1 VKPLVDWY
9 RRGHRD
15 LPWRRTQDPYRIW
28 VSEIML
34 QQTRAQAVIP
44 FYQRFLDRFPT
55 VEALA
60 AATEH
65 DVLTLWAGLGYY
77 SRARNLRRA
86 AQQVVELGGFP
97 REYAAIRELPGI
109 GDYTAA
115 AIASIAFGLPH
126 GVVDGNVLRVVARLE
141 NDSADIAASRTR
153 ERFRTIVQEGM
164 GRLAPGVFN
173 QALMELGATVCL
185 PANPL
190 CRECPV
196 ARSCRALQAGTVGQL
211 PVKLRKIEP
220 VAIAAV
226 LLLVR
231 RGERVLLR
239 QKHASARRMA
249 GFWELPAP
257 EELRG
262 ARAGKSWGQ
271 FRHTITHHHYTFTVK
286 SATVRAIGP
295 DFRWFSAGELAV
307 IPLST
312 TARKALKLVGFL

>member
-1 VKPLVDWY
+1 MKPLVDWY

-44 FYQRFLDRFPT
+44 YYQRFLDRFPT
-55 VEALA
+55 IEALA
-60 AATEH
+60 SAAEQ
-65 DVLTLWAGLGYY
+65 DVLALWAGLGYY

-86 AQQVVELGGFP
+86 AQQAVASGGFP
-97 REYAAIRELPGI
+97 GDYAAIRELPGV

-115 AIASIAFGLPH
+115 AVASIAFGLRH
-126 GVVDGNVLRVVARLE
+126 AVVDGNVLRVVARME
-141 NDSADIAASRTR
+141 NDSGDIAAPRTR
-153 ERFRTIVQEGM
+153 DRFRTIVQDWM
-164 GRLAPGVFN
+164 GRLQPGVFN

-185 PANPL
+185 PANPQ
-190 CRECPV
+190 CGDCPI
-196 ARSCRALQAGTVGQL
+196 ARGCRALAAGTVAQL

-231 RGERVLLR
+231 RGDRVLLR
-239 QKHASARRMA
+239 QKEAGARRMA

-257 EELRG
+257 EELSG
-262 ARAGKSWGQ
+262 ARAGKCWGE
-271 FRHTITHHHYTFTVK
+271 FRHTITHHHYTFTVR
-286 SATVRAIGP
+286 SASVRTIGA
-295 DFRWFSAGELAV
+295 DFRWFSAGELAG

-312 TARKALKLVGFL
+312 TARKALKLAGFL